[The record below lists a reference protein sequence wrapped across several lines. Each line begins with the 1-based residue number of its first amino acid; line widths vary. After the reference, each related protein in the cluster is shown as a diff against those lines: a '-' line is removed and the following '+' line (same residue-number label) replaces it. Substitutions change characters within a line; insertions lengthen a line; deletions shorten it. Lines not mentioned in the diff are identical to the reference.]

1 MKKRNLGKALLVILL
16 LAFQIIHAGI
26 ISPKDL
32 AKIMND
38 KDVIIISARKTA
50 DYTKVHIPGSVNLW
64 HNDLYKAGEIKGLL
78 KSPDEIAKILGSKG
92 ISKSSRIIIYD
103 GGQSTFSGRLYWI
116 LEYLGCENVDL
127 LNGQMKM
134 WRKARKP
141 VTKKVTNISPATF
154 QAAVNEDI
162 IASSTYVTAH
172 KDDANVVIVDVRSK
186 EEFNGAKG
194 EAERKGHIPGAVHFE
209 YKNILNEDGTIK
221 SKDDLEKITKKAG
234 ISSDKEIILYCETS
248 VRAGVVYM
256 ALTSILEFP
265 KVRVYDDAYLKW
277 SADSGNPVE

>member
-1 MKKRNLGKALLVILL
+1 MI
-16 LAFQIIHAGI
+16 QIVHAGI

-50 DYTKVHIPGSVNLW
+50 DYNKVHIPGAVNLW

-92 ISKSSRIIIYD
+92 ISKTSRIIIYD
-103 GGQSTFSGRLYWI
+103 GGKNTFSGRLYWI
-116 LEYLGCENVDL
+116 FSYLGCDNVDL
-127 LNGQMKM
+127 LDGQMKM

-162 IASSTYVTAH
+162 IASTAYVKAH
-172 KDDANVVIVDVRSK
+172 KDDANVVLVDVRSK
-186 EEFNGAKG
+186 EEFDGEKG
-194 EAERKGHIPGAVHFE
+194 ETERKGYIPGAVHFE

-221 SKDDLEKITKKAG
+221 SKEDLVKITKKAG
-234 ISSDKEIILYCETS
+234 ITSDKEIILYCETS

-277 SADSGNPVE
+277 AADSANPVK

>member
-1 MKKRNLGKALLVILL
+1 MRTLRKLL
-16 LAFQIIHAGI
+16 LAIMVLVIQIAHAGI

-50 DYTKVHIPGSVNLW
+50 DYDKVHIPGAVNLW

-92 ISKSSRIIIYD
+92 ISTSSRIIIYD
-103 GGQSTFSGRLYWI
+103 GGKNTFSGRLYWI
-116 LEYLGCENVDL
+116 LHYLGCENVDL
-127 LNGQMKM
+127 LDGQMKM

-141 VTKKVTNISPATF
+141 VTKKVTDISPTTF

-162 IASSTYVTAH
+162 ITSTAYVKVH
-172 KDDANVVIVDVRSK
+172 KDDANVVLVDVRSR
-186 EEFNGAKG
+186 EEFDGDKG
-194 EAERKGHIPGAVHFE
+194 EAKRKGHIPGAVHFE
-209 YKNILNEDGTIK
+209 YKNILNDDGTIK
-221 SKDDLEKITKKAG
+221 PKEDLAKIMKKAG
-234 ISSDKEIILYCETS
+234 IIPDKEIILYCETS

-256 ALTSILEFP
+256 ALTSILEFS

-277 SADSGNPVE
+277 AADSTNPVE